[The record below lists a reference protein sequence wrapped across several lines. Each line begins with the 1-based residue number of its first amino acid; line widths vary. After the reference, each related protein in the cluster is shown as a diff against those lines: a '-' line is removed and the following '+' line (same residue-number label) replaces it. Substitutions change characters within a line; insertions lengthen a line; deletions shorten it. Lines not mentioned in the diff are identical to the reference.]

1 MSTRRSFLALL
12 GGAAAACARLFGK
25 PDPGVGPQA
34 SGPEPQP
41 DAGAPAPESP
51 DAGVEQLFSGAPAP
65 DDPLELLYSRRLSF
79 DEGQPLVTVRVA
91 EGRREIAVAPRGPLT
106 VHARNARGEIHLA
119 LESGAQGRWTVRLA
133 EGRPGVGASWVELEQ
148 VAFENKQALQKARE
162 DWTARGVPVRIATVG
177 EAYGIA
183 GHVVDTRRYSV
194 LAEGDA
200 TEAGSRRQ
208 LQELEAKFG
217 VRLQIHRELAARPGG
232 RIELLEPSGKVV
244 ATGESA
250 LELRAEPGITVDAV
264 EFGMGYS
271 FHGFEDRTYPGRLFA
286 TVDASGALALV
297 AAVPME
303 RLVKGVVPSEIFARA
318 HPEALK
324 AQAVTA
330 RGEVLAKIGAR
341 HLGDPYLLCAEQH
354 CQVYKGLSAEDPGTS
369 AAVDATRGE
378 ALFASAGAHSRL
390 VDSVYS
396 AVCGGF
402 TEDNDAVWG
411 GPPNPSLRGR
421 PDFDLRAPG
430 MAPFAD
436 GIGEALVSRFV
447 HLNPVP
453 SYCALSGLARPDKVR
468 WRRSF
473 SQAEVDLIC
482 AGLGVGSVRGLA
494 VEGRGVSGRAR
505 ALRIEGARSVARV
518 YGELPIRRLFHNL
531 NSGMFV
537 VEKAGADWV
546 FTGGGWGHGSGM
558 CQTGAI
564 GRAEQGATYTDILG
578 WYYSGAA
585 PVRIY

>member
-1 MSTRRSFLALL
+1 MRRRGFLTALL
-12 GGAAAACARLFGK
+12 AACAEQQASGLK
-25 PDPGVGPQA
+25 PQA
-34 SGPEPQP
+34 SVELPKPP
-41 DAGAPAPESP
+41 PPPAPPPPP
-51 DAGVEQLFSGAPAP
+51 DAGVEQLFSGAPPA

-79 DEGQPLVTVRVA
+79 DEGQPLITVRVA
-91 EGRREIAVAPRGPLT
+91 EGRQEIAIEPRGSLT
-106 VHARNARGEIHLA
+106 VLARTAKGETEA
-119 LESGAQGRWTVRLA
+119 AVDKGAPGRWTLRLLDSA
-133 EGRPGVGASWVELEQ
+133 PGVGAAWVELEQ
-148 VAFENKQALQKARE
+148 IEFDNKPAMQKARE
-162 DWTARGVPVRIATVG
+162 EWVAKGVPVRVATVG

-183 GHVVDTRRYSV
+183 GHVVDTRRYAI
-194 LAEGDA
+194 LAEGGA
-200 TEAGSRRQ
+200 TEAGARRQ
-208 LQELEAKFG
+208 LQEIESRFG
-217 VRLQIHRELAARPGG
+217 VRAQIHRELASRPSG
-232 RIELLEPSGKVV
+232 RIELRDPSAKPAALGF
-244 ATGESA
+244 SA
-250 LELRAEPGITVDAV
+250 LELRAEKGITVDAV

-286 TVDASGALALV
+286 TVDAAGGLALV
-297 AAVPME
+297 AALPME
-303 RLVKGVVPSEIFARA
+303 RLVKGVVPSEIFAHA
-318 HPEALK
+318 HSEALK

-354 CQVYKGLSAEDPGTS
+354 CQVYKGIAAEDPGTD

-378 ALFASAGAHSRL
+378 ALFASAEGGSRL

-421 PDFDLRAPG
+421 PDFDPKAPG

-436 GIGEALVSRFV
+436 GIGDALVARFV
-447 HLNPVP
+447 RMNPVP
-453 SYCALSGLARPDKVR
+453 TYCALSGLAKPEKVR
-468 WRRSF
+468 WRRAFTQS
-473 SQAEVDLIC
+473 EVDEAC
-482 AGLGVGSVRGLA
+482 AVLGVGAVKAMA

-505 ALRIEGARSVARV
+505 ALRIEGAKGVARV

-537 VEKAGADWV
+537 VEKVGPEWV

-564 GRAEQGATYTDILG
+564 GRAERGATYVDILG
-578 WYYSGAA
+578 WYYSGAR